1 MRKARIKSGEIL
13 VVDAGGTNIKI
24 YGGGRKV
31 PLKIPSGPTMTA
43 RRMAAAVRRAARGW
57 DYGRVSIGFPGPVV
71 DGRSASDP
79 VNLGRGWKGFDFR
92 KAFGRPVKVIN
103 DAALQALGSYRGG
116 RMLFLGLGTGLGT
129 ALVVDGVLQPLEL
142 SHLPYK
148 NKKTY
153 EDYLG
158 REGLAAL
165 GKKRWRREVFKIT
178 ALLKEA
184 LQVEEVV
191 LGGGNVKKLK
201 AIPPGARLGSNRNAF
216 IGGLRLWEN
225 EA

>member
-1 MRKARIKSGEIL
+1 MKNMRRKAGEIL
-13 VVDAGGTNIKI
+13 VVDTGGTNIKVF
-24 YGGGRKV
+24 GGGHKV
-31 PLKIPSGPTMTA
+31 PLKVPSGPAMTA
-43 RRMAAAVRRAARGW
+43 RRMVTLVKRAARDW
-57 DYGRVSIGFPGPVV
+57 DYDRVSVGFPGPVV

-103 DAALQALGSYRGG
+103 DAAMQALGSYQGG

-129 ALVVDGVLQPLEL
+129 ALVVDGALQPLEL

-148 NKKTY
+148 NKLSY

-158 REGLAAL
+158 REGLERL
-165 GKKRWRREVFKIT
+165 GKKRWRREVFKVT
-178 ALLKEA
+178 ALLKFA
-184 LQVEEVV
+184 LQVDDVV

-201 AIPPGARLGSNRNAF
+201 SLPPGARLGSNRNAF

-225 EA
+225 EK